1 MKKLVLLITILTFT
15 ALQVNGQGWVKGLGQ
30 KVKETAKQAV
40 ENKVEQKAEEAV
52 NKTLDKTEEALKKKK
67 GEITGKE
74 EKNTTESED
83 QEETKSTQQKSKL
96 SSTTKYDFIP
106 GDQILFYEDF
116 SQDAIGDFPALWTS
130 NGSGEVKS
138 VNKAPGKWFHL
149 NGQDAVYCF
158 TKPVKFPDNFI
169 IEFDIIPD
177 AEFQYGIQLTLYQ
190 ENPENPLEVNDDLF
204 PGLGGLHIAVLKDGW
219 ETTGYVDDPNK
230 PGLEA
235 QGNVNPVIAE
245 EPNHVIIWV
254 QKRRVRMYH
263 QGAKVLDSPTNLYQ
277 EIKMDRLR
285 FSGWDR
291 HSAPFITNVKIT
303 TASPDIRSKLLTEG
317 KLISYG
323 IYFDSGKDVVKPE
336 SYASAKEIAAVLTE
350 NPDVRIKIV
359 GHTDS
364 DGQDAL
370 NMDLS
375 KRRAT
380 NVKAYL
386 TKEFSIDGS
395 RIETDGLGETQPIS
409 DNKNP
414 EGKAKNR
421 RVEFIKL

>member
-1 MKKLVLLITILTFT
+1 MTF
-15 ALQVNGQGWVKGLGQ
+15 AAIQVNGQGWVKGLGQ
-30 KVKETAKQAV
+30 KVKETAKQAT
-40 ENKVEQKAEEAV
+40 ESRVEQKAEEAV
-52 NKTLDKTEEALKKKK
+52 NKTLDKTEEVFKKKK
-67 GEITGKE
+67 GEIKGKE
-74 EKNTTESED
+74 EKSTSESED
-83 QEETKSTQQKSKL
+83 QENTKSTQQKERL
-96 SSTTKYDFIP
+96 TSTTKYDFIP

-158 TKPVKFPDNFI
+158 TKPVKLPDNFI

-177 AEFQYGIQLTLYQ
+177 ADFQYGIQLTLYQ
-190 ENPENPLEVNDDLF
+190 ENPENPLEVNDDLY
-204 PGLGGLHIAVLKDGW
+204 PGLGGLHIEVLKESW
-219 ETTGYVDDPNK
+219 ATKGYVDNPDK
-230 PGLEA
+230 PWLEA
-235 QGNVNPVIAE
+235 QGGVNPVISE
-245 EPNHVIIWV
+245 ESNHVIIWV
-254 QKRRVRMYH
+254 QKRRVRIYH

-291 HSAPFITNVKIT
+291 HSAPFITNLKIT
-303 TASPDIRSKLLTEG
+303 TASPDMRSKLLTEG

-375 KRRAT
+375 KRRAA
-380 NVKAYL
+380 NVKEYL

-395 RIETDGLGETQPIS
+395 RIETDGLGETKPIS
-409 DNKNP
+409 DNNTP

>member
-1 MKKLVLLITILTFT
+1 MTFA

-30 KVKETAKQAV
+30 KAKEAAKQAV

-74 EKNTTESED
+74 GKSTTESED
-83 QEETKSTQQKSKL
+83 QENTKSTQQKERL
-96 SSTTKYDFIP
+96 TSTTKYDFIP

-116 SQDAIGDFPALWTS
+116 SQDAIGDFPALWVT

-158 TKPVKFPDNFI
+158 TKQIKFPDNFI

-177 AEFQYGIQLTLYQ
+177 ADFQYGIQLTLYQ
-190 ENPENPLEVNDDLF
+190 ENPENPLEVNDDLY
-204 PGLGGLHIAVLKDGW
+204 PGLGGLHIEVLKEGW
-219 ETTGYVDDPNK
+219 ETKGYVDNPDK

-235 QGNVNPVIAE
+235 QGGVNPVIAE

-291 HSAPFITNVKIT
+291 HSAPFISNLKIT
-303 TASPDIRSKLLTEG
+303 TASPDMRSKLLTEG

-375 KRRAT
+375 KRRAA

>member
-1 MKKLVLLITILTFT
+1 MTFA

-30 KVKETAKQAV
+30 KVKETAKQAT
-40 ENKVEQKAEEAV
+40 ESRVEQKAEEAV
-52 NKTLDKTEEALKKKK
+52 NKTLDKTEEVLKKKK
-67 GEITGKE
+67 GEIKGKE
-74 EKNTTESED
+74 EKSTSESED
-83 QEETKSTQQKSKL
+83 QENTKSTQQKERL
-96 SSTTKYDFIP
+96 ASTTKYDFIP

-177 AEFQYGIQLTLYQ
+177 ADFQYGIQMTLYQ
-190 ENPENPLEVNDDLF
+190 ENPENPLEVNDDLY
-204 PGLGGLHIAVLKDGW
+204 PGLGGLHIEVLKEGW
-219 ETTGYVDDPNK
+219 ETKGYVDDTNK

-235 QGNVNPVIAE
+235 KGEVNPVIAE

-254 QKRRVRMYH
+254 QKRRVRIYH

-291 HSAPFITNVKIT
+291 HSAPFITNLKIT
-303 TASPDIRSKLLTEG
+303 TASPDMRSKLLTEG

-336 SYASAKEIAAVLTE
+336 SYASVKEIAAVLKE

-375 KRRAT
+375 KRRAA
-380 NVKAYL
+380 NVKEYL

-395 RIETDGLGETQPIS
+395 RIETDGLGETKPIS
-409 DNKNP
+409 DNNTP